1 MFRLIEAP
9 PDLATPQPRDQ
20 DHCHPALS
28 RASSTCSK
36 MFQGSIYKLQTEI
49 PPLLKNVTACILE
62 RERLSTSITSGR
74 IGFSIQ
80 PTMSNHSSTF
90 PSYAW
95 HRHELD
101 SQTAPRGGSRYGRD
115 IATLSRGR
123 VMSGDS
129 LKDFHA
135 PDLPPADITPIFS
148 GPHLDLHQ
156 LTLRLHI
163 LPYPKDWAYEPGLTA
178 EIFPA
183 FRNWPRLCWP
193 LADLIAP
200 IRCNSFAGK
209 RQMKTRS
216 LRRTPWRTASQ
227 TA

>member
-1 MFRLIEAP
+1 
-9 PDLATPQPRDQ
+9 
-20 DHCHPALS
+20 
-28 RASSTCSK
+28 
-36 MFQGSIYKLQTEI
+36 
-49 PPLLKNVTACILE
+49 
-62 RERLSTSITSGR
+62 
-74 IGFSIQ
+74 
-80 PTMSNHSSTF
+80 MSNHSSTF

-163 LPYPKDWAYEPGLTA
+163 LPYPKDWAYERIDSRDL
-178 EIFPA
+178 
-183 FRNWPRLCWP
+183 PRLP
-193 LADLIAP
+193 QLAPALLAIGGPDCTHTLQFVRWEETDEDAKSTADTMAD
-200 IRCNSFAGK
+200 CLTNSLK
-209 RQMKTRS
+209 RGIQAILPGGR
-216 LRRTPWRTASQ
+216 WSQ
-227 TA
+227 GVAEN

>member
-1 MFRLIEAP
+1 
-9 PDLATPQPRDQ
+9 
-20 DHCHPALS
+20 
-28 RASSTCSK
+28 
-36 MFQGSIYKLQTEI
+36 
-49 PPLLKNVTACILE
+49 
-62 RERLSTSITSGR
+62 
-74 IGFSIQ
+74 
-80 PTMSNHSSTF
+80 MSNHSSTF

-163 LPYPKDWAYEPGLTA
+163 LPYPKDWAYERIDSRDL
-178 EIFPA
+178 
-183 FRNWPRLCWP
+183 PRLP
-193 LADLIAP
+193 QLAPALLAI
-200 IRCNSFAGK
+200 GG
-209 RQMKTRS
+209 
-216 LRRTPWRTASQ
+216 RT
-227 TA
+227 